1 MFDDYMIV
9 VPASKTQVDHGSAMV
24 TKMVPDADGYVI
36 VHFESNR
43 YRASNMERFVEKL
56 YHAASRA
63 ATRYPT
69 TAKQAFRKEDLKVV
83 GKFNLT
89 SRRITNVTDSSS
101 LKNWAGEIGDLRV

>member
-9 VPASKTQVDHGSAMV
+9 VPASKTEVDHGSAMV
-24 TKMVPDADGYVI
+24 TQMVPDADGFVI

-43 YRASNMERFVEKL
+43 YRAANMERFVEKL

-69 TAKQAFRKEDLKVV
+69 SAKQAFRKDDLMVV

-89 SRRITNVTDSSS
+89 TKRITSVSDPTR
-101 LKNWAGEIGDLRV
+101 LKTWAGEIGDLGV